1 MTLFVSSYSD
11 TFAPGTFLVH
21 SGDSAKASSA
31 LQLLDTRTPDHDPG
45 LVAVFC
51 SAAAR
56 GAIVRSATRER
67 KKQFA
72 VESVLTDNINSK
84 PSFHF

>member
-21 SGDSAKASSA
+21 SDDSAKASSA
-31 LQLLDTRTPDHDPG
+31 LQLLDTRTPDQDPD
-45 LVAVFC
+45 LVALFC
-51 SAAAR
+51 PATAR
-56 GAIVRSATRER
+56 GAIVRSATRDR
-67 KKQFA
+67 KKRFA
-72 VESVLTDNINSK
+72 VDSVLADSINSS